1 MSRRNVGFHVES
13 ASYTDGKVIP
23 MDADN
28 VSPDMVAC
36 RDTGMHEVTWSEWRL
51 GPKNSIRNCH
61 CCLSLRSCLWRS
73 VPTQAL
79 NGGRGTFIRIAAK
92 AAICL
97 SLLDLAIWFISP
109 GKLGI
114 HSIRSAVNECAN
126 NLRAVEKAKQE
137 WAMSNAV
144 SNGTELRWEQISSA
158 FPKGLPVCP
167 EGGKYELGKVGEP
180 VTCSNP
186 NHKIASQ

>member
-1 MSRRNVGFHVES
+1 MKSVSTNLCRVAMLASALLAIMALIELSSLMHFGYRLSYPEGIAFSRRQLFAIA
-13 ASYTDGKVIP
+13 ASLC
-23 MDADN
+23 AA
-28 VSPDMVAC
+28 AC
-36 RDTGMHEVTWSEWRL
+36 GGV
-51 GPKNSIRNCH
+51 
-61 CCLSLRSCLWRS
+61 CLL
-73 VPTQAL
+73 L

-167 EGGKYELGKVGEP
+167 EASVKALSLEELARPSHVFLIRIIRLHLGKGGML
-180 VTCSNP
+180 
-186 NHKIASQ
+186 